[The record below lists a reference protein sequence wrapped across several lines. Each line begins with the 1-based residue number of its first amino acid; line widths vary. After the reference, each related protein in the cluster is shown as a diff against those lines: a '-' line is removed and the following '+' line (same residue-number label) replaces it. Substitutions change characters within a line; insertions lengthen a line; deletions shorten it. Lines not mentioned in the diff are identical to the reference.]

1 MKALFLIFHGFNPAN
16 GISKKIQYQVDALQ
30 ACGVDTRLCYM
41 REPAGRK
48 LRMIDSEILR
58 DYGTGIKGKI
68 LKRIEYSS
76 IVEYVRKEG
85 IDLVYMRSDNNAN
98 PFTLHMVWQMRKNH
112 VKVVMEIPTY
122 PYDQEYIGFSRKATL
137 LIDKCFRHTLA
148 KRLSGVIT
156 FSDYQTIFGSRTIQ
170 ISNGIDFKQIKLKKH
185 INDTSHELHLIGV
198 AEIHYWHGF
207 DRLVKGLVNYYQAN
221 SGYNVYFHIVGN
233 FAAKRE
239 ENDILPLI
247 KKYNLERYV
256 ILHGMRHGEELDE
269 LFEQADMGIGS
280 LARHRSGITHIKTL
294 KNREY
299 AARGLPFIYSEMD
312 SDFEGKPYILKAKA
326 DESPIG
332 IPAILEFHR
341 GQTLSPC
348 QIRESVLS
356 LSWESQMSK
365 VLSEIDIENKK

>member
-1 MKALFLIFHGFNPAN
+1 
-16 GISKKIQYQVDALQ
+16 
-30 ACGVDTRLCYM
+30 
-41 REPAGRK
+41 
-48 LRMIDSEILR
+48 
-58 DYGTGIKGKI
+58 
-68 LKRIEYSS
+68 
-76 IVEYVRKEG
+76 
-85 IDLVYMRSDNNAN
+85 
-98 PFTLHMVWQMRKNH
+98 
-112 VKVVMEIPTY
+112 MEIPTY

-170 ISNGIDFKQIKLKKH
+170 ISNGIDFKRNQAKETHKR
-185 INDTSHELHLIGV
+185 HEPWAPLDRGGG
-198 AEIHYWHGF
+198 IHYWHGF

-280 LARHRSGITHIKTL
+280 LARHRSGITTSKQL
-294 KNREY
+294 KNKRVRSKRTPFHLLRDGQWF
-299 AARGLPFIYSEMD
+299 RG
-312 SDFEGKPYILKAKA
+312 K
-326 DESPIG
+326 
-332 IPAILEFHR
+332 
-341 GQTLSPC
+341 
-348 QIRESVLS
+348 VLYT
-356 LSWESQMSK
+356 ESQSRWK
-365 VLSEIDIENKK
+365 PDRDSRYPGIS

>member
-1 MKALFLIFHGFNPAN
+1 MPLLIVSYDG
-16 GISKKIQYQVDALQ
+16 
-30 ACGVDTRLCYM
+30 
-41 REPAGRK
+41 
-48 LRMIDSEILR
+48 
-58 DYGTGIKGKI
+58 YG
-68 LKRIEYSS
+68 
-76 IVEYVRKEG
+76 
-85 IDLVYMRSDNNAN
+85 
-98 PFTLHMVWQMRKNH
+98 NH

-312 SDFEGKPYILKAKA
+312 SDFEGKSYILKAKA
-326 DESPIG
+326 DESPIE

>member
-185 INDTSHELHLIGV
+185 I
-198 AEIHYWHGF
+198 
-207 DRLVKGLVNYYQAN
+207 KGLVNYYQAN

-326 DESPIG
+326 DESPIE